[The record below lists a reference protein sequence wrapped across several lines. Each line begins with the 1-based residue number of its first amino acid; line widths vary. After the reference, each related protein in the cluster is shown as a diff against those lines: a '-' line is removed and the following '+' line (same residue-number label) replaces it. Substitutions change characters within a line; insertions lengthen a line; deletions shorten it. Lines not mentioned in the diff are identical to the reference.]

1 MSEQEP
7 TTPAPE
13 ATPPADPTTDT
24 PPVDMATDPP
34 ADDVST
40 FDPEKALAKIRK
52 QNAENAALRT
62 AKKAAEDK
70 AAASAAD
77 ASEVPKLREQLMRAE
92 VALELGLPMTL
103 AKRLQGATAD
113 EMRADAE
120 ELLAQVARPKANPI
134 PLASKPVEN
143 LQPGSGKAD
152 QSGPAQLTRTD
163 LAGMKPE
170 QIEAARV
177 AGQLNT
183 LLGIR

>member
-1 MSEQEP
+1 MSEQE

-13 ATPPADPTTDT
+13 ATPADPTTET
-24 PPVDMATDPP
+24 PAAEVTTDPP
-34 ADDVST
+34 ADDASS
-40 FDPEKALAKIRK
+40 FDAEKALAKIRK

-103 AKRLQGATAD
+103 AKRLQGVTAD

-120 ELLAQVARPKANPI
+120 ELLAQVARPKAPA
-134 PLASKPVEN
+134 PASSKPVEN

-152 QSGPAQLTRTD
+152 QSGPVQLARAD